1 MTLGFI
7 GPCGF
12 NTPHTHPR
20 ATEVNIVVEGRLA
33 TEFILE
39 NGAPTIFNTLEKYQ
53 MTVFPQGATH
63 TEFNPDCTD
72 AVFVAAFP
80 NEDPGVQQSAQTLFN
95 LDEDIVQAVLDI
107 ETFEGADIE
116 RIRSALP
123 RNVALGVDA
132 CLKKCGITAK
142 RGD

>member
-1 MTLGFI
+1 MAVGFI

-20 ATEVNIVVEGRLA
+20 ATELNLVIKGRLG

-39 NGAPTIFNTLEKYQ
+39 NGATPISNTLDTYQ
-53 MTVFPQGATH
+53 MTVFPHGAVH

-80 NEDPGVQQSAQTLFN
+80 SEDPGVQSSAQTFFGLDKDILQATLDMETFN
-95 LDEDIVQAVLDI
+95 GVDI
-107 ETFEGADIE
+107 EAFRHTIPA
-116 RIRSALP
+116 
-123 RNVALGVDA
+123 NVALGVDS
-132 CLKKCGITAK
+132 CLKKCNLTAK
-142 RGD
+142 A